1 VNDIIDILE
10 EDCRTANSSPET
22 TPEEVSNGAANAL
35 ANGARERPLVT
46 LVHRTFQGILTN
58 ETKCLMCDTITAKD
72 ETFFDLSIDVE
83 QNSSLTSCLKSFF
96 STEILNGEDKFFCDK
111 CSR

>member
-46 LVHRTFQGILTN
+46 LVHRTFQVRN
-58 ETKCLMCDTITAKD
+58 ITATK
-72 ETFFDLSIDVE
+72 TW
-83 QNSSLTSCLKSFF
+83 SFF
-96 STEILNGEDKFFCDK
+96 PKDFVHNHPFYLCRVF
-111 CSR
+111 